1 MNGPRP
7 ELPGRIQVG
16 PCWRDHMEG
25 KAPRVTWRETEEA
38 QAEARDQ
45 LWARGEGLPALSSS
59 HGGGKMGPRHCS
71 GLGKNAEKRQ
81 EAGGLSHKVL
91 EQLVCLS
98 KS

>member
-16 PCWRDHMEG
+16 PCWRDHVEG

-45 LWARGEGLPALSSS
+45 LWAGGGGLPAPSCS
-59 HGGGKMGPRHCS
+59 HGGGRWGPGTAR
-71 GLGKNAEKRQ
+71 GLAV
-81 EAGGLSHKVL
+81 S
-91 EQLVCLS
+91 C
-98 KS
+98 